1 MLVLN
6 LFVDA
11 PLKATMAADTDQS
24 TEGRRLYLGHAAIK
38 RPSFLEEFLLPSIN
52 ARDPHAAHNRTVKLF
67 IMCN

>member
-24 TEGRRLYLGHAAIK
+24 TEGRRMYLGHAAIK
-38 RPSFLEEFLLPSIN
+38 RPSFLEDSPLQSIN
-52 ARDPHAAHNRTVKLF
+52 GPDCSTCDA
-67 IMCN
+67 